1 MTRIPQRVSGP
12 NKLFAVPV
20 STKIMRILVEGKALE
35 NLLLDKAFIDLELPL
50 FDEEVLAGFD
60 GTVHFTKQYLPQG
73 AALKTPLEKVW
84 GGLRLEPGA
93 VG

>member
-1 MTRIPQRVSGP
+1 M
-12 NKLFAVPV
+12 
-20 STKIMRILVEGKALE
+20 LVEGKALE

-60 GTVHFTKQYLPQG
+60 GTVHFTKQYISQG

-84 GGLRLEPGA
+84 GGLSSNLVLLGEKRECYLFD
-93 VG
+93 